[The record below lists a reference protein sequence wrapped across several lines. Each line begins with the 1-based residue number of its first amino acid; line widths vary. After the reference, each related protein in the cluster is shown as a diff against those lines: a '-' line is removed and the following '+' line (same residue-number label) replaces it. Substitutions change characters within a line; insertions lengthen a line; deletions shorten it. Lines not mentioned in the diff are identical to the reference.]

1 MEPQNP
7 YVIGN
12 SVGNSD
18 AFVGRADILRE
29 VSHVLRHS
37 QQNAIVLYG
46 QRRIG
51 KTSLLR
57 ELEAKLPREGA
68 YTPIFFD
75 LQDKAQ
81 QPLQQVL
88 RELAR
93 KISEGWQKGKPNLGT
108 DPEMTFGEVW
118 LPELLKKNLP
128 PDKSLVLL
136 FDEFDV
142 LADPESEQAGA
153 AFFPYLRDL
162 LTIDP
167 KRLNFVFVIGRKVDD
182 LAHIALSLFKG
193 IPSKAV
199 SLLNREDTVKLVRL
213 SETNKSLN
221 WTDKAIEKVW
231 QLTSGHPYLTQGLCS
246 RVWDNIY
253 DNKPDDELP
262 TVTLQNVETAISD
275 TLATSDNA
283 FRWLWDGLPPAERLV
298 ISALATADASA
309 ITEKKLED
317 HLLYNIEVPVGC
329 IKVPYALRILQEWD
343 LIELVEGCYRF
354 RVELLRRWIAKNKPL
369 SWLLEE
375 CEQVKK
381 QADIRE
387 QADIHYETG
396 LRFYNMGQPEEAI
409 KNLSQAVLSDPYH
422 KDANQLLAKS
432 LREDKQS
439 EEARKVLER
448 LYEEQ
453 PDAACDSLISVL
465 LDLAR
470 TSEREHGQ
478 QAEDEQLKF
487 YKRILEI
494 NAKHPEAKDRWQNIW
509 QRRGNKE
516 LGVVKDEDFE
526 QALAQA
532 SDKALDNAL
541 EKYREGELNEKVKK
555 IELEQHRRTML
566 VGWYQQAKV
575 ALRNGDKQRAQQ
587 LLIQVITAKP
597 NYEQAAKYLNLA
609 VTDSFMTRLK
619 LFLAALDRRFF
630 ITSATAVVLVVV
642 LVFIVGGLW
651 FILPDTLFIS
661 EEVTGSEVGIKPQ
674 PIEQPPQLVTKPNTL
689 TQILEQGF
697 ISAAFR
703 SDFSYIEEETNKLVG
718 FDVDIL
724 REFARRWFQN
734 ENTEKAVK
742 LIPMTTNHYV
752 ESLINQEVN
761 IVTSTLTESLDM
773 NENIDFSLNYF
784 QDSQRLLVR
793 KDAGITDVC
802 KLKGKKLAVIKSS
815 TAKNIQNSL
824 KDKCGFTIE
833 IEDKFQNNSEVIE
846 ALKKQEVAAF
856 VTTYATALKL
866 LLEVHSDLEAILE
879 IVEYEL
885 DKEFYR
891 FAMPKDDGRFL
902 KLVNMTLR
910 EMESDGTYARIYC
923 KWFVTKPSYTLKI
936 PEPINEAPDLEKMAK
951 ANSSSSSQEC
961 YPIEYIVQKGD
972 TLSELAKIFY
982 GESTLKY
989 WVHIFNSDKNK
1000 ETGVLIDNSPDRKI
1014 NAGKKLWIP
1023 KPP

>member
-1 MEPQNP
+1 MEPENP

-29 VSHVLRHS
+29 VSRVLRHYH
-37 QQNAIVLYG
+37 QNAIVLFG

-57 ELEAKLPREGA
+57 ELEAKLPKEGA
-68 YTPIFFD
+68 YFPIYFD
-75 LQDKAQ
+75 LLDKAQ

-88 RELAR
+88 LELAQ
-93 KISEGWQKGKPNLGT
+93 KISQGWQKGKPDLGT
-108 DPEMTFGEVW
+108 APETTFREVW
-118 LPELLKKNLP
+118 LPDLLKTNLP

-142 LADPESEQAGA
+142 LADPKSEQAGA

-199 SLLNREDTVKLVRL
+199 SLLNREDTIKLVRL
-213 SETNKSLN
+213 SETNNSLN
-221 WTDKAIEKVW
+221 WTDGAIEKVW
-231 QLTSGHPYLTQGLCS
+231 QLTSGHPYLTQALCS
-246 RVWDNIY
+246 RVWENIY
-253 DNKPDDELP
+253 DNKPDDEP
-262 TVTLQNVETAISD
+262 TVTLIHVETAISD
-275 TLATSDNA
+275 TLATSDSA

-298 ISALATADASA
+298 ISALATDASA
-309 ITEKKLED
+309 ITKTQLED
-317 HLLYNIEVPVGC
+317 HLLHNSEVPVGC
-329 IKVPYALRILQEWD
+329 LKMPYALRLLQEWD
-343 LIELVEGCYRF
+343 LIELVKGCYRF

-369 SWLLEE
+369 SFLLEE

-381 QADIRE
+381 QTDIRE
-387 QADIHYETG
+387 QTDIHYETASR
-396 LRFYNMGQPEEAI
+396 LYNTGHPEEAI
-409 KNLSQAVLSDPYH
+409 KYLSKAVLLEPYH
-422 KDANQLLAKS
+422 KDANQLLAKI
-432 LREDKQS
+432 LIQDKQS
-439 EEARKVLER
+439 EEARQVLER

-470 TSEREHGQ
+470 SSEREHGQ
-478 QAEDEQLKF
+478 QAEEEQLKF
-487 YKRILEI
+487 YQRILEI

-516 LGVVKDEDFE
+516 LGVVMDEDFE
-526 QALAQA
+526 QALVQA
-532 SDKALDNAL
+532 SDNALDNAL
-541 EKYREGELNEKVKK
+541 EKYREGELHEKIKK
-555 IELEQHRRTML
+555 IEMEQHRRTML
-566 VGWYQQAKV
+566 AGWYQQAKV
-575 ALRNGDKQRAQQ
+575 ALRNGDKQKAEQ
-587 LLIQVITAKP
+587 LLIQVINAKP
-597 NYEQAAKYLNLA
+597 NYEEAAKYLKLA
-609 VTDSFMTRLK
+609 VTDSLMTRLT
-619 LFLAALDRRFF
+619 LFLAALDRKFF

-642 LVFIVGGLW
+642 LVIVGGLW
-651 FILPDTLFIS
+651 WSILPDTLFIS
-661 EEVTGSEVGIKPQ
+661 EDVPGSEVGIKPQ

-689 TQILEQGF
+689 TQIIEQGF

-724 REFARRWFQN
+724 HEFARRWFQN

-742 LIPMTTNHYV
+742 LIPMTTTHYV
-752 ESLINQEVN
+752 DSLINQEVN
-761 IVTSTLTESLDM
+761 IATSSLTESLNM
-773 NENIDFSLNYF
+773 NENIDFSINYF

-815 TAKNIQNSL
+815 TAKNLQNSL

-866 LLEVHSDLEAILE
+866 LLEVHSDFEATLE

-936 PEPINEAPDLEKMAK
+936 PASINDVHGLEKMAK
-951 ANSSSSSQEC
+951 ANSSSSFQEC

-982 GESTLKY
+982 GESTFKY
-989 WVHIFNSDKNK
+989 WDHIFNNEKNK
-1000 ETGVLIDNSPDRKI
+1000 KTGVLIDNSPDRQI